1 MLLWLI
7 GVAVFVLLW
16 GALWRANP
24 KAAYGVVWGFL
35 LALILS
41 LIFSRQFKNYV
52 TGMNE
57 IPIWLPPIPIIL
69 VVIAL
74 FYFGIKTW
82 LNADNLPPPR
92 ERESHDGQH
101 DHGHGH
107 H

>member
-1 MLLWLI
+1 MLGWLV
-7 GVAVFVLLW
+7 GVGIFVLLW
-16 GALWRANP
+16 GALWKSSPRA
-24 KAAYGVVWGFL
+24 AFGVMWGFL
-35 LALILS
+35 IALILAW
-41 LIFSRQFKNYV
+41 LFSQQLTNYI

-57 IPIWLPPIPIIL
+57 IPVWLPPLPIVL

-82 LNADNLPPPR
+82 INADKLPPPPQ
-92 ERESHDGQH
+92 EPD